1 MTSNLDS
8 TIEKLWRCELVSEN
22 EVRAIC
28 CKCREILI
36 QEGNVQRVDLP
47 VTVRDHAR
55 DPSLLKKN
63 STNTLFHEP
72 TCIQHD
78 RSAETFTDSFT
89 T

>member
-22 EVRAIC
+22 EVRTIC

-47 VTVRDHAR
+47 VTVRHPPLP
-55 DPSLLKKN
+55 PSLAHAP
-63 STNTLFHEP
+63 SWH
-72 TCIQHD
+72 
-78 RSAETFTDSFT
+78 
-89 T
+89 

>member
-22 EVRAIC
+22 EVRTIC

-47 VTVRDHAR
+47 VTVR
-55 DPSLLKKN
+55 
-63 STNTLFHEP
+63 
-72 TCIQHD
+72 
-78 RSAETFTDSFT
+78 
-89 T
+89 